1 MVQISRWIRNI
12 KNKKYNFFRFDTIF
26 SKRKYKNIK
35 IIEDGGWHFSNILN
49 EEQIIYKMKSY
60 LHHADFPENLL
71 SKDLFKELIR
81 ERKIM
86 YDHKADKGADKY
98 SKKKNLDVLD
108 FKCLPSYI
116 NLNKNKFIEWLV

>member
-1 MVQISRWIRNI
+1 MIL
-12 KNKKYNFFRFDTIF
+12 FFRR
-26 SKRKYKNIK
+26 RKYKNIK

-71 SKDLFKELIR
+71 SKDLFKELIS

-86 YDHKADKGADKY
+86 YDHKVDKGADKY